1 MLSLYHKT
9 HILKVVF
16 QSFEANVYSTL
27 NDMHY
32 RLRKKSLE
40 SFKISRLLIDQFLCM
55 GKASFVFP
63 KEAS

>member
-32 RLRKKSLE
+32 RLRKKVT
-40 SFKISRLLIDQFLCM
+40 R
-55 GKASFVFP
+55 VF
-63 KEAS
+63 